1 MQKAGWEVHG
11 VEPDADARKLAEELT
26 GQPII
31 DTEGLFQLENAGA
44 DVITMW
50 HVLEHVDDLDAYLTQ
65 INALLKEGG
74 YFIAAVPNHHS
85 FDARLYKEHWAAY
98 DVPRHLWHFSPKAIG
113 KREIGRATCRERV
126 CQYV

>member
-26 GQPII
+26 GQPIS
-31 DTEGLFQLENAGA
+31 DTEGLFQLENAGV

-65 INALLKEGG
+65 INALLKEVG

-85 FDARLYKEHWAAY
+85 FDARLYKDHWAAY
-98 DVPRHLWHFSPKAIG
+98 EDRKSTRLNSSH
-113 KREIGRATCRERV
+113 
-126 CQYV
+126 